1 MMNNKKEVI
10 PIFFSVDDNYVPY
23 LAVALESL
31 ISNASREYD
40 YRAIVLHQ
48 DVSNEH
54 IKRIKALGNDYFN
67 IEFVPMNECLES
79 ITDRMSNRLRADY
92 FTLTI
97 YFRLFIPDMFPE
109 YNKGI
114 YLDSDI
120 VVPGDISEL
129 YRINLKE
136 NLIGAS
142 VDYSIQNIPEFAKYT
157 ENGVGVKVSK
167 YINSG
172 VLLMNLKK
180 LREVSV
186 GKRFLELLNT
196 YHFDSI
202 APDQDYLNAMC
213 YGKIEYLPGAWDTMP
228 AEGSVTEL
236 SPKLIHYNLFAK
248 PWCYDNI
255 QYEDY
260 FWKYAKKS
268 DYFEEIQRYK
278 KSYSEQQK
286 QSDAECTKR
295 MVKRALEIASQTENF
310 RTVFESGREERL

>member
-1 MMNNKKEVI
+1 MNIKNDLI

-23 LAVALESL
+23 LAVALKSI
-31 ISNASREYD
+31 ISNASKKYN
-40 YRAIVLHQ
+40 YKAIILHQ
-48 DVSNEH
+48 GVSEKN
-54 IKRIKALGNDYFN
+54 IKRIKALANEKFE
-67 IEFVPMNECLES
+67 IEFVPMKES
-79 ITDRMSNRLRADY
+79 FSCITDRMSNRLRADY

-97 YFRLFIPDMFPE
+97 YFRLFIPTMFPE
-109 YNKGI
+109 YDKGI

-129 YRINLKE
+129 YETELE
-136 NLIGAS
+136 DNLIGAS

-157 ENGVGVKVSK
+157 EKGVGVVVSE

-180 LREVSV
+180 LREVSIDT
-186 GKRFLELLNT
+186 RFLELLNT

-213 YGKIEYLPGAWDTMP
+213 YGKIKYLSGSWDTMP
-228 AEGSVTEL
+228 EENTKLLEN
-236 SPKLIHYNLFAK
+236 PKLIHYNLFAK

-260 FWKYAKKS
+260 FWKYAKDSDYLEEIKEFKKNYSDEQKKS
-268 DYFEEIQRYK
+268 DK
-278 KSYSEQQK
+278 
-286 QSDAECTKR
+286 ECTGR
-295 MVKRALEIASQTENF
+295 MVKRALEIADQSENF
-310 RTVFESGREERL
+310 RTVFESGKERRL

>member
-1 MMNNKKEVI
+1 MNNKKELI
-10 PIFFSVDDNYVPY
+10 PIFFSADDNYIPY
-23 LAVALESL
+23 LAVALKSI
-31 ISNASREYD
+31 ISNASKKYN
-40 YRAIVLHQ
+40 YKAIVLHQ
-48 DVSNEH
+48 GVSKSN
-54 IKRIKALGNDYFN
+54 INKVKALASEEFS
-67 IEFVPMNECLES
+67 IEFVPMKDSLSC
-79 ITDRMSNRLRADY
+79 IKDRMSNRLRADY

-97 YFRLFIPDMFPE
+97 YFRLFIPAMFPE
-109 YNKGI
+109 YDKGI

-129 YRINLKE
+129 YETNLEE

-157 ENGVGVKVSK
+157 KDGVGVAISK

-180 LREVSV
+180 LREVSLDS
-186 GKRFLELLNT
+186 RFLELLNT

-213 YGKIEYLPGAWDTMP
+213 YGKIKYLSGSWDAMP
-228 AEGSVTEL
+228 EENTKPLE

-255 QYEDY
+255 QYEKY
-260 FWKYAKKS
+260 FWKYAKDTEYIS
-268 DYFEEIQRYK
+268 EIEEFK
-278 KSYSEQQK
+278 KNY
-286 QSDAECTKR
+286 SDAQKSSDKECTKR
-295 MVKRALEIASQTENF
+295 MVSRALEIANQPQNF
-310 RTVFESGREERL
+310 RTVFESGIERRL